1 MAKKKFSRFIFII
14 VALIMALSGF
24 QLIINSLSA
33 EAAAVSQS
41 QIDTLK
47 KQQKE
52 IDQRKQEIQSRI
64 NELQARQSDSL
75 EEKQMI
81 DEQIQLTQ
89 DEIENI
95 NDQISQY
102 DQFIAQKEI
111 DVQTAQETENAQWDK
126 YKASVRTMEENGA
139 ITYISVIFEANSFS
153 DLLGRIDFVREVM
166 QYNQEVYQKLKADK
180 EATIDARNSLQS
192 AKDGKE
198 NDKQYLIEK
207 QAELQDKLDAS
218 NEYLQKLEADTNTA
232 KALYDQIDVSAS
244 KIQSEINKKVD
255 ELKRQQQNS
264 GSIKGSGTLI
274 WPVPSCKIVTSPFGT
289 RLHPVYK
296 RYIEHTGADIG
307 AAQGTDVV
315 AADGGTVI
323 ISSYESGYGNYIV
336 INHGDGVTTLYG
348 HLSKRLKKVGDSVE
362 KGDLIAKSGSTGLVS
377 GPNMHFEVS
386 IKGTR
391 VDPLKY
397 FTGYTMRR

>member
-1 MAKKKFSRFIFII
+1 MDKKKFERFIFIM
-14 VALIMALSGF
+14 VALVMVFTGF
-24 QLIINSLSA
+24 PLIINSSTA
-33 EAAAVSQS
+33 KAAVSQG

-52 IDQRKQEIQSRI
+52 IEQRKKEIQRQI
-64 NELQARQSDSL
+64 TALQAQQATSI

-89 DEIENI
+89 NEIDNI
-95 NDQISQY
+95 GDQISQY
-102 DQFIAQKEI
+102 DQLISQKEL
-111 DVQTAQETENAQWDK
+111 DAKKAQETEEGQWDK

-139 ITYISVIFEANSFS
+139 ISYLSVIFEANTFS

-180 EATIDARNSLQS
+180 EATLEARNSLQA
-192 AKDGKE
+192 AKEGKE

-218 NEYLQKLEADTNTA
+218 NEYLQKLEADTSTA
-232 KALYDQIDVSAS
+232 KALYDQIDASAS
-244 KIQSEINKKVD
+244 KVQSEINQKIE
-255 ELKRQQQNS
+255 ELKRQQQSS
-264 GSIKGSGTLI
+264 GSIKGSGTFT
-274 WPVPSCKIVTSPFGT
+274 WPVPSCKIVTSTFGR

-307 AAQGTDVV
+307 AARGSDVI

-336 INHGDGVTTLYG
+336 INHGNGVTTLYG
-348 HLSKRLKKVGDSVE
+348 HLSKNLKKVGDSIK

-386 IKGTR
+386 VNGTR

-397 FTGYTMRR
+397 FSGYTIKR